1 MMESSENKDYSLF
14 PLDELKQKSKNN
26 GDTLDMKKV
35 FSIYNTCSIKT
46 IIELKNKLENKYN
59 YIEMGISV
67 LYYIFFLVL
76 RTSNNMKLCLKLSE
90 RAILLFT
97 EFIIQSRE
105 KKASGDLVFSPSIGD
120 AVSFAYK
127 KTIGS
132 VSLNS
137 IEKDAD
143 YQYDELVDLKWIMKA
158 CETMNRIFLSFSTDE
173 QVNIDILQG
182 IKLNIYTDIYYLYDI
197 QYKQGTAGILSN
209 NINLIL
215 EQDIDSSNKWI
226 LLKTYLE
233 GIQNNSIE
241 IPISLFIENYKKNSN
256 NNTNLTLEY
265 AIDLQTPFFK
275 NKLDKVCNCNL

>member
-1 MMESSENKDYSLF
+1 MDSSDNKEYSLF

-26 GDTLDMKKV
+26 EDTLDMKKV

-76 RTSNNMKLCLKLSE
+76 RTTNNIKLCLKLSE

-143 YQYDELVDLKWIMKA
+143 YQYDEIVDLKWIMKA
-158 CETMNRIFLSFSTDE
+158 CETMNRIYLSFSTDE
-173 QVNIDILQG
+173 QVNIDILQA
-182 IKLNIYTDIYYLYDI
+182 IKLNIYIDVYYLYNI
-197 QYKQGTAGILSN
+197 QEKDKKSSTLSN

-215 EQDIDSSNKWI
+215 EQDMNSSNKWI

-233 GIQNNSIE
+233 GAQNNNIE
-241 IPISLFIENYKKNSN
+241 MSISLFIENYKKNSN
-256 NNTNLTLEY
+256 KNTKLILQY
-265 AIDLQTPFFK
+265 AIDLQNSFFK
-275 NKLDKVCNCNL
+275 NKLTKICNL

>member
-1 MMESSENKDYSLF
+1 MDSSKNKEYSLF
-14 PLDELKQKSKNN
+14 PLDELKQKSKHN
-26 GDTLDMKKV
+26 GDILDMKKV

-46 IIELKNKLENKYN
+46 IIELKNKLDNKYN

-76 RTSNNMKLCLKLSE
+76 RSSNNIKLCLKLSE

-132 VSLNS
+132 TSLNS
-137 IEKDAD
+137 IEKDTE
-143 YQYDELVDLKWIMKA
+143 YEYNEQVDLKWIMKA
-158 CETMNRIFLSFSTDE
+158 CETMNRIYLSFSTDD
-173 QVNIDILQG
+173 QVNIDILQSV
-182 IKLNIYTDIYYLYDI
+182 KLNIYIDIYYLYDMKDKA
-197 QYKQGTAGILSN
+197 QNEHSLSN

-215 EQDIDSSNKWI
+215 EQEIKSSNRWI

-241 IPISLFIENYKKNSN
+241 IPISLFIENYKKNIDK
-256 NNTNLTLEY
+256 NTNLSFQY
-265 AIDLQTPFFK
+265 AIDLQAPFFED
-275 NKLDKVCNCNL
+275 KLNEINNV

>member
-1 MMESSENKDYSLF
+1 MDSSDNKEYSLF

-26 GDTLDMKKV
+26 EDTLDMKKV

-76 RTSNNMKLCLKLSE
+76 RTTNNIKLCLKLSE

-143 YQYDELVDLKWIMKA
+143 YQYDEIVDLKWIMKA
-158 CETMNRIFLSFSTDE
+158 CETMNRIYLSFSTDE
-173 QVNIDILQG
+173 QVNIDILQA
-182 IKLNIYTDIYYLYDI
+182 IKLNIYIDVYYLYNI
-197 QYKQGTAGILSN
+197 QEKDKKSDTLSN

-215 EQDIDSSNKWI
+215 EQDMNSSNKWI

-233 GIQNNSIE
+233 GAQNNNIE
-241 IPISLFIENYKKNSN
+241 MSISLFIENYKKNSN
-256 NNTNLTLEY
+256 KNTKLILQY
-265 AIDLQTPFFK
+265 AIDLQNSFFK
-275 NKLDKVCNCNL
+275 NKLIKICNL